1 MQAPTWSNQVD
12 IDADLYT
19 RSRTINFTAT
29 SNQNISVVLRIY
41 SYLDGGSPSSYW
53 QSNSFALLNGTVG
66 YYQDGIGTSTTT
78 GELPHGQ
85 YDFIVQ
91 LRRADNTSVILAE
104 RNSSDASLNNEY
116 FETTA
121 EDQIPTITMQ
131 APTWSNQVD
140 IDAD

>member
-1 MQAPTWSNQVD
+1 MKRFLSTVTLLLISSMCLAQTITMQAPTWSNQVD
-12 IDADLYT
+12 IDADSYT

-41 SYLDGGSPSSYW
+41 SYLDGGSPSSDW

-104 RNSSDASLNNEY
+104 K
-116 FETTA
+116 T
-121 EDQIPTITMQ
+121 PTHL
-131 APTWSNQVD
+131 
-140 IDAD
+140 